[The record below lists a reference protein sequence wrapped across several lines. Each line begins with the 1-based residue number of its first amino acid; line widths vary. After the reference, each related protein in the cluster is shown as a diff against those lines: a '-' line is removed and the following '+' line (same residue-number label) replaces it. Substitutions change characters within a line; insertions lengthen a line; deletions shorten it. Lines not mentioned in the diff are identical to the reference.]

1 MDDFISV
8 KNFKHLFKLLNIYS
22 EQKYNI
28 KLNFKNFKKIIG
40 NSMYEI
46 NDNFG
51 DKLTTKKKNIL
62 IIKILKQIID
72 EKQQVDNFFEVEDN
86 NFKSNQTLETD
97 NLYNINNY
105 DLQKKEEIEEK
116 KEENIL
122 EKRLENEKKVYE
134 KIINN
139 TTSLDTN
146 IKQKNDMEK
155 YMREMMLEKP
165 IKKKVDMNENI
176 KNINQDVLISPEE
189 YKKTINKYIK
199 KVDILI
205 DSRDRNYD
213 EYDSNNYILDL
224 HKEINNV
231 FSIELIYGIIPKSEY
246 IVNLNNNILYVEE
259 VSGNVIQVE
268 IPVGNY
274 TKIELASEIETA
286 LNNNINLSS
295 TYRVITEN
303 VSIILNRIETDDS
316 NFINYTGINVE
327 YIFNN
332 NINQYWTTDL
342 GVDNPSFFIYDFKR
356 DVLIKEYSFISK
368 NLNRPK
374 DFSLEISKDGINW
387 ITLQNVINQATSSNR
402 YKTYSFINNNYYSR
416 YVRFTITNSSGGNN
430 VPVGINNMNFVTY
443 SDNKIQIESD
453 LTANEQNYFN
463 LLFFGGTNVYNG
475 KSISYYKD
483 RSIGPLI
490 GFLPTDRTDLG
501 FYSSDND
508 IILKND
514 KVLKIYVNDEEFYI
528 ELESNSGEYTYQ
540 KQLDIVKFLDKLENI
555 KKLNIQFKNTNNIFY
570 NFNGLEH
577 CLYLRLYHYN
587 TNQVFRDS
595 L

>member
-155 YMREMMLEKP
+155 YMREMILEKP
-165 IKKKVDMNENI
+165 IKEKVDINENI

-274 TKIELASEIETA
+274 TKTELASEIETA
-286 LNNNINLSS
+286 LNNNVNLSS
-295 TYRVITEN
+295 TYRVITED

-316 NFINYTGINVE
+316 NFINYTGTNVE

-387 ITLQNVINQATSSNR
+387 TTLQNVINQATSSNR
-402 YKTYSFINNNYYSR
+402 YKTYSFINNNLYSR
-416 YVRFTITNSSGGNN
+416 YIRFTITNSSGGNN
-430 VPVGINNMNFVTY
+430 VLVGINNMNFVTY

-475 KSISYYKD
+475 KSIPYYKD
-483 RSIGPLI
+483 RSIGQLI
-490 GFLPTDRTDLG
+490 GFLPTDKTDLG

-508 IILKND
+508 VILKND
-514 KVLKIYVNDEEFYI
+514 KVLKIYVNDEEFYM

-540 KQLDIVKFLDKLENI
+540 RQLDIVKFLDKLENI
-555 KKLNIQFKNTNNIFY
+555 KKLNIQFKNTNNTFY